1 MSEVIAVA
9 FSDLHLN
16 LWAKFN
22 KDYKRTQD
30 SFRVLFKIIAECEK
44 YDVPALFCG
53 DFFHKPES
61 LDQELAL
68 MMKDFLDKIYRKHPK
83 FKMFCIEGNH
93 DLKLVNNL
101 IVDTKSKV
109 TTRGWLSVFEN
120 DHPITVLS
128 PNTPPAFIGLNHKV
142 YGLPYIDHNIGLNK
156 YLKTLKLD

>member
-1 MSEVIAVA
+1 MQKVIAVA

-53 DFFHKPES
+53 DFFHKPEN

-68 MMKDFLDKIYRKHPK
+68 MVKDFLDKVYKKHPK
-83 FKMFCIEGNH
+83 FQMFCIEGNH
-93 DLKLVNNL
+93 DIKLINNL
-101 IVDTKSKV
+101 IVDTKSNV
-109 TTRGWLSVFEN
+109 TARGWLSF
-120 DHPITVLS
+120 S
-128 PNTPPAFIGLNHKV
+128 K
-142 YGLPYIDHNIGLNK
+142 
-156 YLKTLKLD
+156 